1 MLKVSAFSGDIL
13 KLCRSCS
20 MICVTVVNR
29 PEGKAI

>member
-13 KLCRSCS
+13 KFDRSCS

-29 PEGKAI
+29 PEGKVI